1 MKNPFSPNVQELAAY
16 ISIPTPSAW
25 EQHCADAFRCYDENW
40 LDVLDWSEI
49 LAYYEFP
56 ELYYPDR
63 LARELA
69 LLKQDRKLNFICFLM
84 RHILTRGTSE
94 DILGAWGWGAGCT
107 PFAQH
112 GSPVICAVALLSA
125 QAFHKETIARLNYD
139 EEQILI
145 HKKGIRNCWVREHE
159 VFGIDGTSFAL
170 LAWGSYYLRGNLVT
184 IGRLQFEYGVKAAAP
199 EHFPVKDANY
209 VWLHVPAGKGDL
221 TKEAII
227 QSICLAEESL
237 HRYFPSLPD
246 KPNIYCI
253 NSWLLSP
260 QLPQLLPP
268 DSNILKF
275 QRLFTVTDYYEGA
288 SSFLINIFHIKN
300 RSVDY
305 ALLPEDTRLQRG
317 VKAYLLQNKP
327 LENGVGY
334 FAATE

>member
-1 MKNPFSPNVQELAAY
+1 M
-16 ISIPTPSAW
+16 
-25 EQHCADAFRCYDENW
+25 
-40 LDVLDWSEI
+40 
-49 LAYYEFP
+49 
-56 ELYYPDR
+56 
-63 LARELA
+63 
-69 LLKQDRKLNFICFLM
+69 
-84 RHILTRGTSE
+84 
-94 DILGAWGWGAGCT
+94 
-107 PFAQH
+107 
-112 GSPVICAVALLSA
+112 
-125 QAFHKETIARLNYD
+125 
-139 EEQILI
+139 
-145 HKKGIRNCWVREHE
+145 
-159 VFGIDGTSFAL
+159 
-170 LAWGSYYLRGNLVT
+170 AWGSYYLRGNLVT